1 MANLVLRSV
10 VWIGAIAVWL
20 LLRRPVGMD
29 WTNVSCRPTPV
40 LGAVVAIIGIACF
53 LWSATALAGE
63 VPNTVDAP
71 ARLLTRG
78 PFAYVR
84 NPLYLSVGAVFVGL
98 TTMYGLWQRR
108 DVIILPIIGLL
119 VHLFVVYREEPRT
132 RERLGPLY
140 DTYRATVPRWVPR
153 F

>member
-1 MANLVLRSV
+1 MSNFVLRSV

-20 LLRRPVGMD
+20 LLRAPAGMD
-29 WTNVSCRPTPV
+29 WTHVSWRPTAV
-40 LGAVVAIIGIACF
+40 AGAVVAIFGIAGF
-53 LWSATALAGE
+53 VWSASALAGG

-84 NPLYLSVGAVFVGL
+84 NPLYLSVGAVVAGL
-98 TTMYGLWQRR
+98 TTMYGLWQRQ
-108 DVIILPIIGLL
+108 DAIISPVIGVL

-132 RERLGPLY
+132 RERLGAVY
-140 DTYRATVPRWVPR
+140 DNYRATVPRWVPR